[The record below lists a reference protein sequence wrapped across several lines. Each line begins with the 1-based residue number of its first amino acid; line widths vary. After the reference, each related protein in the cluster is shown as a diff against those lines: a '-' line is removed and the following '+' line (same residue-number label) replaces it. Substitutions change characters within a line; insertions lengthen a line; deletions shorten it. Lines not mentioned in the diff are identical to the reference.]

1 MATLSVHELTRRYD
15 GDVLALRDVS
25 FTVEDGRVA
34 AIFGPSGCGKTTVL
48 RLIAGLDVPDGGDV
62 QLDGVSIARRPAHR
76 RGLGLMFQEL
86 ALFPHLTAA
95 RNVEFGLR
103 MLNWP
108 WQARERRAADLL
120 DMVGLAGMGQR
131 RIHELS
137 GGERQRVALA
147 RTLAPAPEVLLLD
160 EPLGALDEE
169 LKVSLRAHVRALLT
183 ELRTTA
189 VVVSHDLRDAIAIAD
204 DLIVMEDGRVLQS
217 GPLPQ
222 VVAAPRSASVARM
235 LGYVTLAA
243 GPIEEGEVTER
254 GVGGVVIPSGVQLTG
269 AGEVLAHPSSLLAV
283 PAGRGLG
290 CGVGGAVAGV
300 RPDGPQ
306 QLVEVA
312 LGARGSVVV
321 RWEWDLLPPPVGSRV
336 EVAARPETLRFF
348 RLSDGAATPQSPAD
362 IRRFAPDVSPDAAAE
377 TAPDAAAGGLSTRRR
392 HAFFGLSSDD
402 DEAAAD
408 ASEER

>member
-1 MATLSVHELTRRYD
+1 MATLSVHELMRRYD
-15 GDVLALRDVS
+15 GDVVALRGVS

-48 RLIAGLDVPDGGDV
+48 RLIAGLDTPDGGDV
-62 QLDGVSIARRPAHR
+62 LLDGVSIARQPAHR

-86 ALFPHLTAA
+86 ALFPHLTVAS
-95 RNVEFGLR
+95 NVGFGLR

-108 WQARERRAADLL
+108 RQARERRAAELL
-120 DMVGLAGMGQR
+120 EVVGLADLGSR

-147 RTLAPAPEVLLLD
+147 RTLAPQPEVLLLD

-183 ELRTTA
+183 QFGTTA
-189 VVVSHDLRDAIAIAD
+189 VMVSHDLRDAIAIAD
-204 DLIVMEDGRVLQS
+204 DLVVMEDGEVLQS

-222 VVAAPRSASVARM
+222 VVTAPRSVSVARM

-243 GPIEEGEVTER
+243 GPVEEGEVTER
-254 GVGGVVIPSGVQLTG
+254 GVGGVAIPSGVELTG

-290 CGVGGAVAGV
+290 CGVDGAVAGV

-321 RWEWDLLPPPVGSRV
+321 RWEWDLLPPRVGSRV
-336 EVAARPETLRFF
+336 EIAARPETLRFF
-348 RLSDGAATPQSPAD
+348 RLPDGAATPQSPAAVG
-362 IRRFAPDVSPDAAAE
+362 REPSDVATDAEAE
-377 TAPDAAAGGLSTRRR
+377 RDADVQGLSARRR
-392 HAFFGLSSDD
+392 HASFGLPSDD
-402 DEAAAD
+402 DEPAAGAAA
-408 ASEER
+408 ER